1 MSKPK
6 QGINLLLLSPCRCS
20 TIPGKA
26 GFHHAWLLLGKA
38 KVLTSNISSFLIY
51 PTFYCCVKCRYGMRY
66 PFGQLESHVLSVCA
80 LSFLCTSGLLT
91 GRAVWETEN
100 TLSLCKHFL
109 TPTITSVIL
118 VFNAVLFTSPKHNT
132 IPTTMKKIN
141 SISANTTI
149 YCTNWWGVLE
159 TFYFCWNS
167 FILGVVLDHLWDVG
181 CQKMTCE
188 KKTTP
193 SSLYLQNTYCE

>member
-1 MSKPK
+1 MVWDIHSVSWSHMSC
-6 QGINLLLLSPCRCS
+6 LC
-20 TIPGKA
+20 
-26 GFHHAWLLLGKA
+26 
-38 KVLTSNISSFLIY
+38 
-51 PTFYCCVKCRYGMRY
+51 
-66 PFGQLESHVLSVCA
+66 VLSASYVPQAC
-80 LSFLCTSGLLT
+80 LLA
-91 GRAVWETEN
+91 GQCEKQN

-167 FILGVVLDHLWDVG
+167 FILGVLLDHLWDVG
-181 CQKMTCE
+181 CQKTTCE

-193 SSLYLQNTYCE
+193 NSLYLQNTYCE